1 MRSEALGVVI
11 PRAGDHEGK
20 AGGLNK
26 PSIIYYHIPLD
37 RKRHPNGRR
46 DEPFRIQRS
55 PFDHDPAGLDE
66 KTGAR
71 GMERDTPQRR
81 AIRDVLAGAGR
92 PMSPE
97 EILVAG
103 RQLVRGLG
111 IATVYR
117 NLKLLTEKRWL
128 SPVALPGEPTRYE
141 VSGKP
146 HHHHFVC
153 RQCDRAFEIDDCPS
167 NFGMKVP
174 SGFRVDSH
182 EVVLYG
188 LCAACTN

>member
-1 MRSEALGVVI
+1 
-11 PRAGDHEGK
+11 
-20 AGGLNK
+20 
-26 PSIIYYHIPLD
+26 
-37 RKRHPNGRR
+37 
-46 DEPFRIQRS
+46 
-55 PFDHDPAGLDE
+55 
-66 KTGAR
+66 
-71 GMERDTPQRR
+71 MERDTPQRR

-103 RQLVRGLG
+103 RQLVSGLG

-117 NLKLLTEKRWL
+117 NLKLLTENGWL

-167 NFGMKVP
+167 DFGMKVP